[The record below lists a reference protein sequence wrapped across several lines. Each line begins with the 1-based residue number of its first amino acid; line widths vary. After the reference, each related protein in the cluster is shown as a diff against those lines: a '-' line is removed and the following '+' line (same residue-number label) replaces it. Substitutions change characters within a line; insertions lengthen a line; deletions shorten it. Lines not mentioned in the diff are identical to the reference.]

1 MAQPLFA
8 TDRVSE
14 QSVRDGLPVARV
26 APIAAALGV
35 STTDIVEW
43 LHVSPRTWA
52 RRKQSGRFDALES
65 DRLARLVRLLT
76 RCTDLL
82 GGPDEA
88 RIWLTTPARAL
99 GRRTPLEVASTEI
112 GAERVFDLLGRIE
125 HGVFT

>member
-1 MAQPLFA
+1 MFA
-8 TDRVSE
+8 ADLVSE

-26 APIAAALGV
+26 APIAEALGV
-35 STTDIVEW
+35 GTTDIVEW
-43 LHVSPRTWA
+43 LHVSPRTWT
-52 RRKQSGRFDALES
+52 RRKQSGRFDPLES
-65 DRLARLVRLLT
+65 DRLARLVRLLA

-88 RIWLTTPARAL
+88 RTWLTTPARAL

-125 HGVFT
+125 HGVVT